1 MLKLK
6 ISDNSLKM
14 KVNDST
20 INMQVENVRKVY
32 GEISDYIGDYVIE
45 PDKDAQT
52 LETKDRR
59 MLDDV
64 SILAIPR
71 HNVSN
76 TDGTTVIIG
85 GVPYYGEQ

>member
-20 INMQVENVRKVY
+20 IKMQVENVRKVY
-32 GEISDYIGDYVIE
+32 GEIPDYIG
-45 PDKDAQT
+45 DKDAQT

-64 SILAIPR
+64 SILAVPR
-71 HNVSN
+71 HDVSN
-76 TDGTTVIIG
+76 IDGTTVIIG
-85 GVPYYGEQ
+85 GVPYYGK